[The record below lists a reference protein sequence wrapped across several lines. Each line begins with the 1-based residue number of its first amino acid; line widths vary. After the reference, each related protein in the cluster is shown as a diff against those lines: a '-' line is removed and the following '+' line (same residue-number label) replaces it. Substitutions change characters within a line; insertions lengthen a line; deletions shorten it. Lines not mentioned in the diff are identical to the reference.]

1 MKTVKP
7 FAGVLAPVLTPF
19 RQDLVPDP
27 ERFVTH
33 CRWLLEQGITGLAVF
48 GTTSEAN
55 SLSAEERIDL
65 LDALIAG
72 GIRSEL
78 LMPGTGCCALTDT
91 VRLTAHAVRNGCGG
105 VLLLPPCVNQSSDR
119 FAV

>member
-27 ERFVTH
+27 ERLVTH

-55 SLSAEERIDL
+55 TTKPSSSVPSAM
-65 LDALIAG
+65 G
-72 GIRSEL
+72 SPKV
-78 LMPGTGCCALTDT
+78 MVSP
-91 VRLTAHAVRNGCGG
+91 
-105 VLLLPPCVNQSSDR
+105 
-119 FAV
+119 